1 MLGLPDS
8 DVKTYLID
16 AIHFRRGVQNM
27 RVRDIELQIPIPALA
42 DDPTKPDWTVVQKA
56 WWDAIE
62 IVYAD
67 ESAPMRIALELRI
80 MGDSDIIMAPQTGN
94 SFGTA
99 SIEVLTT
106 MPAADDGSWAPFAQK
121 IADKWMSYTGPNGT
135 LINTRPHWAKEW
147 YVFPP

>member
-67 ESAPMRIALELRI
+67 DSAPMRIALELRI
-80 MGDSDIIMAPQTGN
+80 MGDSDIIMAPQTRN

-121 IADKWMSYTGPNGT
+121 IADKWMSYTTQDGA

-147 YVFPP
+147 YVFPR